1 MTEPRPP
8 SGAGAPPRP
17 DDPTLRS
24 LVLTVYLPA
33 LLFAVGQ
40 GAVIPVVAL
49 SASDLGA
56 TAAVATVIVAA
67 RGIGTMLFDVP
78 AGALVGRLGER
89 RAMAVGTAILTVAL
103 VGCIVSPNAWVFAAC
118 MFAMGCGWAMWMLA
132 RLAYVSEVMPP
143 HLRGR
148 ALSTL
153 GGVQRI
159 GTFVGP
165 FVGAGAIWAVG
176 LDGAYVVHV
185 VLAVAG
191 WLVLVAI
198 PDPHTTAAVGHAH
211 LPIGEVVR
219 AHRHVFATAGV
230 AAACLGVLRVSR
242 AAILP
247 LWGDRIGLDATQ
259 ISLIFGIGSAIDM
272 TLFYPVGLA
281 SDRFGRRAVAVPCL
295 LLLSAGF
302 ALVPLTDTFL
312 QLAGVGLLMGLGNG
326 LGSGIVMTLGADFA
340 PADGRASFLGVWRLV
355 SDVGQAGGPL
365 VAAAAMSL
373 AGVATASGAIGL
385 LGLAGA
391 GIFLVALPAAP
402 DAVLSRHVE

>member
-1 MTEPRPP
+1 MTEPRSP
-8 SGAGAPPRP
+8 SGAGAPSRP
-17 DDPTLRS
+17 GEPTLRS
-24 LVLTVYLPA
+24 LVVTVYLPA

-49 SASDLGA
+49 SARDLGA

-67 RGIGTMLFDVP
+67 RGIGTMVFDVP

-89 RAMAVGTAILTVAL
+89 RAMAVGTAILAL
-103 VGCIVSPNAWVFAAC
+103 ALIGCILSPNAYVFAAC
-118 MFAMGCGWAMWMLA
+118 MFAMGCGWAMWLLA

-159 GTFVGP
+159 GNFIGP
-165 FVGAGAIWAVG
+165 FVGAVAIWAVG

-191 WLVLVAI
+191 WLVLVAV
-198 PDPHTTAAVGHAH
+198 PDPHPTTVATHAH
-211 LPIGEVVR
+211 LPVADVVR
-219 AHRHVFATAGV
+219 DHRHVFATAGV

-242 AAILP
+242 AAVVP
-247 LWGDRIGLDATQ
+247 LWGAHIGLDAAQ

-312 QLAGVGLLMGLGNG
+312 QLAGVGLVMGLGNG
-326 LGSGIVMTLGADFA
+326 LGSGIVMTLGADYA
-340 PADGRASFLGVWRLV
+340 PPDGRASFLGVWRLV

-365 VAAAAMSL
+365 LAAAAMSV
-373 AGVATASGAIGL
+373 AGIAAASGAIGL

-391 GIFLVALPAAP
+391 GIFLVALPAPHDDRPRAP
-402 DAVLSRHVE
+402 E